1 MNSSQLRAIERLR
14 RAGYIANVSNKV
26 PEGVKVMEVITSNP
40 GTPYESK
47 FSVTTHIR
55 TDLQSRDLVTKFID
69 ERS

>member
-1 MNSSQLRAIERLR
+1 MNTSQLRAIEGLR
-14 RAGYIANVSNKV
+14 RAGYMASVSEKV
-26 PEGVKVMEVITSNP
+26 TEGVKVMEVVTSDA

-47 FSVTTHIR
+47 FSMTTHLR